1 MVARELM
8 PVGRKHVQTSVSI
21 FRKKKP
27 KSEAKRTK
35 KRQEVFDFLLQDPKG
50 DWRNRT
56 ADPTHPKRGSY
67 HCERR
72 RSVSHLLTERLFFE
86 D

>member
-1 MVARELM
+1 MM
-8 PVGRKHVQTSVSI
+8 GQTPWCFDLSKDETKERS
-21 FRKKKP
+21 KKN
-27 KSEAKRTK
+27 K